1 MTILVTGGTGQV
13 GTALAGLEGS
23 SFPVVAFSRD
33 DWDISR
39 SSDAARWINADT
51 AAVVNCA
58 AYTAV
63 DQAEDDSNRAFLL
76 NDAATAQLIE
86 VCGRFGT
93 PLVHLSTDYVF
104 DGTKRGAYVEED
116 AVCPVGVYGRSK
128 AAGDAH
134 FADAHIPHVV
144 LRVAWVFGAV
154 GRSFVETMLR
164 LAGRDELSVVDD
176 QVGAP
181 TPARAI
187 AEVIRTILVD
197 CGTNEPTKQA
207 ITERL
212 RGASGV
218 YHLASEPTVSWFE
231 FAETI
236 FERALHFGVIERA
249 PRLLPI
255 PSSEYPTKARR
266 PNNSRLAM
274 TKLEQAFGIR
284 PIDWR
289 RYLDDFLRE
298 LS

>member
-1 MTILVTGGTGQV
+1 MTGGSGQV
-13 GTALAGLEGS
+13 GTALAGLAERI
-23 SFPVVAFSRD
+23 FPVVAFARD

-63 DQAEDDSNRAFLL
+63 DHAEDERDLAFAL
-76 NDAATAQLIE
+76 NDAATANLIE
-86 VCGRFGT
+86 TCERFGT

-104 DGTKRGAYVEED
+104 DGTKPGAYVEED
-116 AVCPVGVYGRSK
+116 AVCPVGVYGQSK
-128 AAGDAH
+128 AAGDMH
-134 FADAHIPHVV
+134 FANADIPHVV
-144 LRVAWVFGAV
+144 LRVAWVFGSV

-164 LAGRDELSVVDD
+164 LAPRDELTVVND
-176 QVGAP
+176 QIGGP

-187 AEVIRTILVD
+187 AEVIRTILV
-197 CGTNEPTKQA
+197 GRETHEPTKHTIA
-207 ITERL
+207 ERL

-236 FERALHFGVIERA
+236 FERARYFGVIERV

-274 TKLEQAFGIR
+274 KKLELAFGIH

-289 RYLDDFLRE
+289 PYLDDFLRE
-298 LS
+298 SA